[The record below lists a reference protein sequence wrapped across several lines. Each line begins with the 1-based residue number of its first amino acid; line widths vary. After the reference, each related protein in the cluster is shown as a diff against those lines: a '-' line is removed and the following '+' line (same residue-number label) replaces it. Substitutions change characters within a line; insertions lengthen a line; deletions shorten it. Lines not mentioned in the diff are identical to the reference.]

1 MRPSAARE
9 GARAFL
15 IYALIETAFV
25 VVFRWLF
32 EPHATYRP
40 HDTFFVIGVFVLYAL
55 IGGGIGTLV
64 GLVAGD
70 TAARTVSCAVI
81 LTAGALTYLFGDGEF
96 SDILYSLFL
105 LSVAVAMLLVLI
117 TGRPRAVEFLTGRG
131 ASWIT
136 GTVLILPSTTSRYA
150 FDVRVATLI
159 VIVAGMFAL
168 SWWVQRRRRWHQI
181 ETGHARQP
189 LLAPRQSTASLIG
202 AAAALSLASWILQPT
217 LWTTATFTA
226 RPSNTTRPNVV
237 LVALDTVT
245 AEHLSL
251 YGYARDTTPNLSR
264 LGTVA
269 TVFRNAQAASNY
281 TLPTQASMLTGMYP
295 HTHGARYWDS
305 FGGDAPL
312 GPAPPVMAEL
322 LEDEGY
328 ATAAIVA
335 NTLFLTPDY
344 GLQRGFAHYD
354 VRAPSVML
362 PRLLPRFSLRRL
374 LHQAANATPRLAG
387 LTGEFRT
394 GAEINAAAFA
404 LLDDPAFRSGPFFLF
419 LNYMDA
425 HAPYLP
431 PAPYASRFSSAPLTS
446 SSTTAYDAALA
457 SLDARIADLVAT
469 LTTLGVYDN
478 TLLILMGDHGEGF
491 GEHGDVEH
499 PSSLYAN
506 QIRVPLII
514 KWPHQTTGA
523 VVDALVSDVD
533 LLPTVMAALGRS
545 LPPRLPGRNLA
556 EPGDPAR
563 AIFAEDYYG
572 NARSADGGV
581 ASQAVM
587 TGSLKL
593 IRYDDGRLEAFD
605 LVADPGETRNIY
617 RTGDPTQT
625 AMAQALE
632 RWRRSGAAQPP
643 EGEPNRT
650 AIERLRSLGYL
661 R

>member
-1 MRPSAARE
+1 MRPSAAGE

-15 IYALIETAFV
+15 IYAIIETAFV
-25 VVFRWLF
+25 VVFRWVF

-40 HDTFFVIGVFVLYAL
+40 HDTLFVLGVFVFYAL
-55 IGGGIGTLV
+55 IGAGIGTLV
-64 GLVAGD
+64 GFVAGD
-70 TAARTVSCAVI
+70 VAARAISCAVI

-105 LSVAVAMLLVLI
+105 LAIAVAMLLVLF
-117 TGRPRAVEFLTGRG
+117 TGQPRAVEFLTGRG

-136 GTVLILPSTTSRYA
+136 GVVLILPSTTSRYA
-150 FDVRVATLI
+150 ADMRVATLI
-159 VIVAGMFAL
+159 LIVSGMFAL
-168 SWWVQRRRRWHQI
+168 SWWIQRRRRWHHV
-181 ETGHARQP
+181 ETGQARRP
-189 LLAPRQSTASLIG
+189 LLSPRQSATSLIG
-202 AAAALSLASWILQPT
+202 TAAALSLASWMLQPT
-217 LWTTATFTA
+217 LWATTTFSS
-226 RPSNTTRPNVV
+226 RPTNDARPNVV
-237 LVALDTVT
+237 LITLDTVAT
-245 AEHLSL
+245 AHLSL

-269 TVFRNAQAASNY
+269 TVFRNAQATSNY

-295 HTHGARYWDS
+295 HTHGAKYWDS

-312 GPAPPVMAEL
+312 GTAPPVMPEL
-322 LEDEGY
+322 LGDEGY
-328 ATAAIVA
+328 ATAAVVA
-335 NTLFLTPDY
+335 NTLFLTPEY

-354 VRAPSVML
+354 ARTPSVML

-374 LHQAANATPRLAG
+374 LHQAADVTPRLAA

-404 LLDDPAFRSGPFFLF
+404 LLDDPAFRAGPFFLF
-419 LNYMDA
+419 VNYMDA

-431 PAPYASRFSSAPLTS
+431 PAPFATRFTSAPLAS
-446 SSTTAYDAALA
+446 SSMDAYDAALA
-457 SLDARIADLVAT
+457 SLDARIADVVAR
-469 LTTLGVYDN
+469 LTALGVYDN
-478 TLLILMGDHGEGF
+478 TLLILVGDHGEGF

-523 VVDALVSDVD
+523 VVDDLVSDVD
-533 LLPTVMAALGRS
+533 MLPTVMAALGRS

-556 EPGDPAR
+556 ERGDPTR
-563 AIFAEDYYG
+563 AVFAEDYYG
-572 NARSADGGV
+572 NTRTTAGGV
-581 ASQAVM
+581 PSQAM
-587 TGSLKL
+587 MAGPLKL
-593 IRYDDGRLEAFD
+593 IRYDDGRTEVFD
-605 LVADPGETRNIY
+605 VAADPGETRNIY
-617 RTGDPTQT
+617 RAGDPAQA

-632 RWRRSGAAQPP
+632 RWRLSGAARPP